1 MYPPVPERPKKTDIV
16 RSRNGCKS
24 CRQRRTKCDE
34 QKPICGTCARLGR
47 VCESFKPEF
56 KFRAVTG
63 GRGRRVENDQIYT
76 DRKLPIDAVG
86 LNASQIHGGNNIEP
100 ICQSHLV
107 SGQNLLIAPMITRY
121 RMPSLSLMKSL
132 QRLDMDILYSTYW
145 EDYCLP
151 ALHPTFRAAS
161 HLVDGFPALKAAIL
175 TLSSCNFGRMQ
186 TERLAPTSIACS
198 YTFRPNI
205 THQTRSM
212 HYYSTA
218 IKSFARVSPQEYQNN
233 VTTVLATIVLFAYIE
248 SSMGNFDGFN
258 CHVQG
263 LTKLLGLELGDR
275 TSDPPSKALLVAWMQ
290 CRFHVWWARTYFSS
304 LQVQLQQRSVLLPRA
319 LQESFENLHER
330 RVAVL
335 SILCESHQ
343 LNFKATL
350 RHWECQN
357 STNARPGT
365 EGSNW
370 LDEGEV
376 EKYCTLLAEESK
388 KLDNWLAHLPSSE
401 RPLDIGLSSDDR
413 QAHAPIEP
421 VLFQSQDAA
430 LNYAYYAV
438 SRIMQCVGFLHL
450 LRRRDPQYIG
460 HECDETRHWLQ
471 LLLGVVQGTNPR
483 ISIHRN
489 NYTIGFSGLLLAAL
503 LRCQDLT
510 LGMWIEQWLRDLEE
524 MQPTEE
530 GSFPVYQ
537 TVGIVKAINR
547 QRQLG
552 GDVFG
557 VSLSIDDGGGTP
569 KVSSYSSQSIST
581 LLIHG
586 KWRISGDL
594 YTECISIL
602 RD

>member
-16 RSRNGCKS
+16 RSRNGAKVVAKGA
-24 CRQRRTKCDE
+24 Q
-34 QKPICGTCARLGR
+34 RLGR
-47 VCESFKPEF
+47 VCESVRPEF

-63 GRGRRVENDQIYT
+63 PRGPRVENDQSGAA
-76 DRKLPIDAVG
+76 DRQLSIDAVS
-86 LNASQIHGGNNIEP
+86 LNASQINVGNDIEP
-100 ICQSHLV
+100 SCQSHSLSGENFLV
-107 SGQNLLIAPMITRY
+107 APMITRH
-121 RMPSLSLMKSL
+121 RMPCLSLMKSL
-132 QRLDMDILYSTYW
+132 QRLDMDIFYSTYW

-161 HLVDGFPALKAAIL
+161 QFVDDFPALKAAIL

-186 TERLAPTSIACS
+186 TEHLAPTLMARSC
-198 YTFRPNI
+198 TFRPNI

-212 HYYSTA
+212 HYYSSA
-218 IKSFARVSPQEYQNN
+218 IKSFARLRPQDYQKC
-233 VTTVLATIVLFAYIE
+233 YKE

-258 CHVQG
+258 CHVPG
-263 LTKLLGLELGDR
+263 LATILGVELGKR
-275 TSDPPSKALLVAWMQ
+275 TRSDPPSKALLVAWMQ
-290 CRFHVWWARTYFSS
+290 CRFQVWWARTYFSS
-304 LQVQLQQRSVLLPRA
+304 LEVQLQQRSVLLPRG
-319 LQESFENLHER
+319 LQESFEHLHER

-350 RHWECQN
+350 RHWDCQN
-357 STNARPGT
+357 AKNSGPGT
-365 EGSNW
+365 ERSNW
-370 LDEGEV
+370 PDEEEI
-376 EKYCTLLAEESK
+376 EKYCTLLAEETK
-388 KLDNWLAHLPSSE
+388 KLDNWFAHLPPSE
-401 RPLDIGLSSDDR
+401 RPLDIGLSSGDR

-450 LRRRDPQYIG
+450 LRARDPQYIG
-460 HECDETRHWLQ
+460 HE
-471 LLLGVVQGTNPR
+471 
-483 ISIHRN
+483 S
-489 NYTIGFSGLLLAAL
+489 AL
-503 LRCQDLT
+503 LRCQDLI
-510 LGMWIEQWLRDLEE
+510 LGLCIEQWLIDLEE

-537 TVGIVKAINR
+537 TVGIVKGINR
-547 QRQLG
+547 QRQIG

-594 YTECISIL
+594 YTEYISIV

>member
-1 MYPPVPERPKKTDIV
+1 MIRCAHY
-16 RSRNGCKS
+16 
-24 CRQRRTKCDE
+24 RTKENKGSNNLVSLVVPNCDE
-34 QKPICGTCARLGR
+34 QKPICGTYARLGR
-47 VCESFKPEF
+47 VCETFKPEF
-56 KFRAVTG
+56 KFRVVTG
-63 GRGRRVENDQIYT
+63 GRGRRVENDQRDT
-76 DRKLPIDAVG
+76 DRKVPIDAVG
-86 LNASQIHGGNNIEP
+86 LNASDIHVGDDIEA
-100 ICQSHLV
+100 ICESHLV
-107 SGQNLLIAPMITRY
+107 SRENLLVAPMITRC
-121 RMPSLSLMKSL
+121 RMPSLSLMNSL

-218 IKSFARVSPQEYQNN
+218 IKSFTRLSPQEYQNN

-263 LTKLLGLELGDR
+263 LTTLLGLELGNR
-275 TSDPPSKALLVAWMQ
+275 TSDSPSKALLVAWRQ

-304 LQVQLQQRSVLLPRA
+304 LQVQLHQRSVLLPRA

-335 SILCESHQ
+335 SILCHSHQ

-357 STNARPGT
+357 STNAGPGT

-370 LDEGEV
+370 LDEGEI
-376 EKYCTLLAEESK
+376 EKYCTLLAEETK
-388 KLDNWLAHLPSSE
+388 KLDNWFAHLPSSE
-401 RPLDIGLSSDDR
+401 RPLDISLSSDDR

-421 VLFQSQDAA
+421 VFFQSQDAA
-430 LNYAYYAV
+430 
-438 SRIMQCVGFLHL
+438 
-450 LRRRDPQYIG
+450 QYVG
-460 HECDETRHWLQ
+460 HECDEARHWLQ

-489 NYTIGFSGLLLAAL
+489 NYTIGYSGLLLSAL

-537 TVGIVKAINR
+537 TVSIVKAINR

-569 KVSSYSSQSIST
+569 KGSSYSSQSIST

-602 RD
+602 SD

>member
-24 CRQRRTKCDE
+24 CRRRRTKCDE

-47 VCESFKPEF
+47 VCESIKPEF
-56 KFRAVTG
+56 KFRVVTG
-63 GRGRRVENDQIYT
+63 PGGCLEENNQRGT
-76 DRKLPIDAVG
+76 DRKLPIDVVG
-86 LNASQIHGGNNIEP
+86 LNASQIHVGDDIEP
-100 ICQSHLV
+100 ICRPSLA
-107 SGQNLLIAPMITRY
+107 SRENSLEASMITRY

-132 QRLDMDILYSTYW
+132 QRLDMDLFYSTYW

-151 ALHPTFRAAS
+151 ALHPTFRVAS
-161 HLVDGFPALKAAIL
+161 QLVDGFPALKAAIL

-186 TERLAPTSIACS
+186 TERLATTLMAPSC
-198 YTFRPNI
+198 TFRPNI

-212 HYYSTA
+212 HYYSSA
-218 IKSFARVSPQEYQNN
+218 IKSFGHLSPQEYQNN
-233 VTTVLATIVLFAYIE
+233 VARVLTTIVLFAYIE

-258 CHVQG
+258 CHVRG
-263 LTKLLGLELGDR
+263 LTTLLGVELSKR
-275 TSDPPSKALLVAWMQ
+275 TGDPPSKALLVAWMQ

-304 LQVQLQQRSVLLPRA
+304 LEVQLQQRSVLMPRA
-319 LQESFENLHER
+319 LHESFENLHER

-350 RHWECQN
+350 RHWDCQN
-357 STNARPGT
+357 VKNTGCVT
-365 EGSNW
+365 ERSYW
-370 LDEGEV
+370 PDEEEI
-376 EKYCTLLAEESK
+376 EKYCKLLAEETK
-388 KLDNWLAHLPSSE
+388 KLDNWFARLPPSE
-401 RPLDIGLSSDDR
+401 RPLDIGLSSGDR
-413 QAHAPIEP
+413 QAHAPIVP
-421 VLFQSQDAA
+421 VFFRSQDAA

-438 SRIMQCVGFLHL
+438 SRVMQCVRFLHL
-450 LRRRDPQYIG
+450 LPGGDPQYIG
-460 HECDETRHWLQ
+460 HECDEARPWLQ

-483 ISIHRN
+483 ISIRRN

-510 LGMWIEQWLRDLEE
+510 LGMWIEQWLKDLEE

-557 VSLSIDDGGGTP
+557 VSLSVDDGGGTP

-594 YTECISIL
+594 YTECISIV